1 MKRPV
6 MKIVLDVVF
15 ERLAVFVAAAALSTA
30 LAVMAA
36 QVVWRYVLG
45 DSLVWS
51 EEVARYALI
60 WSSMIG
66 AAVAYRQGGHVA
78 ITNLVDRLPP
88 PLRMARRAARPSRWC
103 SASPCSSPGRAGLLA
118 MRNFARHQLSAAL
131 QIDIAWIYLA
141 IPAGGLLIAV
151 AAVEAIVA
159 APRPTAGVS
168 TL

>member
-1 MKRPV
+1 MKA
-6 MKIVLDVVF
+6 VLDVIF
-15 ERLAVFVAAAALSTA
+15 DRLAVFVTGATLTVALVS
-30 LAVMAA
+30 MAA

-78 ITNLVDRLPP
+78 ITNLVERLPP
-88 PLRMARRAARPSRWC
+88 ALRVAVARLVHLLVLGFAVLIAWSGW
-103 SASPCSSPGRAGLLA
+103 LLA

-131 QIDIAWIYLA
+131 QIEIAWIYLA
-141 IPAGGLLIAV
+141 IPAAGLLM
-151 AAVEAIVA
+151 IVA
-159 APRPTAGVS
+159 ALDAIARAQRPGAGVT